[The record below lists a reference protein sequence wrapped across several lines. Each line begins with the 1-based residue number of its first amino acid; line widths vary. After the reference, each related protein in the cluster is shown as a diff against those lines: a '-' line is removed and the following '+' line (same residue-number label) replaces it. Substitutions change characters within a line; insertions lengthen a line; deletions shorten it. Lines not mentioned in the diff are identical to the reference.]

1 MAYRISGI
9 PWIDVGHYLALGD
22 AGLQAAGIER
32 CVADAQQAYPCR
44 LTLEDAEPGEELLL
58 LTYWHQPA
66 SSPYAAAG
74 PVFIRRNAKDSRV
87 VSNSIPLQQRRRLLS
102 VRAYGDT
109 HRIVAAEVMPGTDLA
124 AGIEAFF
131 TRGDIAYLHVHN
143 ARHGCYACRVDRG

>member
-9 PWIDVGHYLALGD
+9 PWVDVGHYLGLDD

-32 CVADAQQAYPCR
+32 CTADAPYAYPCR
-44 LTLEDAEPGEELLL
+44 LTLEDAAPGEELLL

-66 SSPYAAAG
+66 PAPYAAAG
-74 PVFIRRNAKDSRV
+74 PVFIRRSATDCRV
-87 VSNSIPLQQRRRLLS
+87 VSNSIPLQQQRRLLS

-109 HRIVAAEVMPGTDLA
+109 HRIVAAEVMPGTDLE

-131 TRGDIAYLHVHN
+131 ARADVAYLHVHN
-143 ARHGCYACRVDRG
+143 ARYGCYACRVDRC